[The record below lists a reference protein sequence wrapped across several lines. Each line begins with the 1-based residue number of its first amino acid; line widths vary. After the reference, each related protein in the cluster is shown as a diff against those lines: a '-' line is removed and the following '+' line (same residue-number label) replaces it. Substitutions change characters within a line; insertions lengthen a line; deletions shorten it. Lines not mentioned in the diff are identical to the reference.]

1 MQPTY
6 NNAVGYPQ
14 WFFCADRS
22 TDVWLPAVAGGG
34 ATTIDLP
41 NGRQV
46 DGGVRL

>member
-1 MQPTY
+1 MRW
-6 NNAVGYPQ
+6 GIHSG
-14 WFFCADRS
+14 FFALTGS